1 MRQFS
6 IFLENKPGR
15 LASLIDV
22 LAKNGI
28 NVLAMGI
35 AEAGNYGIVRC
46 LLDNEER
53 AMTALKDAN
62 MAMNLVDVLILEL
75 KDIKAIVKKLEANAV
90 NIDYAY
96 TMDGGKIVFKVND
109 IDKAKA
115 VLSENGIKVLN

>member
-22 LAKNGI
+22 LSKNGI

-46 LLDNEER
+46 LLDNEEK
-53 AMTALKDAN
+53 AMAALKDAN

-115 VLSENGIKVLN
+115 VLSENGIKALD